1 MQLLGKG
8 EDGLYLTFP
17 FNSIYNEFY
26 TSLKREKNLFLKLH
40 PRDSTLCT
48 TLAQL

>member
-1 MQLLGKG
+1 M
-8 EDGLYLTFP
+8 
-17 FNSIYNEFY
+17 YNEFY
-26 TSLKREKNLFLKLH
+26 TSLKREKKFILEVD